1 VNTIT
6 CSKCNST
13 LADNHTGPC
22 PHCGATERIVNSVL
36 SDNVGVG
43 DSISG
48 EKRREY
54 YRKNKKVLFVVIAI
68 TIISP
73 FLGLIVIGPVG
84 VVVGLALGGVSY
96 WLGPK
101 AATKI
106 IEKEK
111 F

>member
-1 VNTIT
+1 
-6 CSKCNST
+6 
-13 LADNHTGPC
+13 
-22 PHCGATERIVNSVL
+22 
-36 SDNVGVG
+36 
-43 DSISG
+43 
-48 EKRREY
+48 
-54 YRKNKKVLFVVIAI
+54 VIAI